1 MSNEPQR
8 DIEKDLL
15 AYKLR
20 RHEQAG
26 APQELH
32 PATRR
37 MLQGEVA
44 RSVGRPLL
52 TSEEAAKNFVRSF
65 AMSHQQLGFFTRH
78 RHRLIWG
85 GAMFAGLMLVLAV
98 LRDDPRQQEQAR
110 AFSDA
115 LPPPPAAPAAPA
127 PTPVVVARGARATG
141 DRQQLVEDR
150 DASSRESAE
159 KLMRQPVAVRREAAP
174 AAAARPVAVPS
185 VELERLGAVANKPV
199 TAIGTAPAKAETG
212 AASASQSGQALSRAD
227 SPAERKLSFGANDP
241 AAAARTAGAAAPVN
255 KALAPP
261 AASAV
266 AGVTVALADKKVSEL
281 SKSQLADARS
291 RTPAPASHLRG
302 SVAAPAG
309 ATATS
314 FVAASSAPMPTVQK
328 RFQQLDERAGYRQNF
343 NSPPIPPVLQDF
355 AFERIGDQVRI
366 VDGDGSTYEGTVL
379 PEAVGDAQKKAQME
393 DGRELKERAKA
404 SVTDGPQAGTYWFVA
419 RGLNRKL
426 NQSVEFRGQWQPA
439 VPPAAEVPALR
450 AAHADATQ
458 PELRSAM
465 LKEKAAGV
473 TIAAPSG
480 PATKGSAAESPP
492 GRISGRAVVGGAS
505 EFDLRAVP
513 R

>member
-37 MLQGEVA
+37 MLQSEVA

-52 TSEEAAKNFVRSF
+52 SSEEAAKNFVRSF
-65 AMSHQQLGFFTRH
+65 AMSHQQPGFFTRH
-78 RHRLIWG
+78 RPRLIWG
-85 GAMFAGLMLVLAV
+85 GAMFAGLILVLAV
-98 LRDDPRQQEQAR
+98 VRNDPRQQEQAR
-110 AFSDA
+110 TFSDV

-127 PTPVVVARGARATG
+127 PTPVVVAGGARATG
-141 DRQQLVEDR
+141 DRQQLVADR
-150 DASSRESAE
+150 EASSKESLE
-159 KLMRQPVAVRREAAP
+159 KLSRQAVAVRREAAP
-174 AAAARPVAVPS
+174 TAPARPVAVAS
-185 VELERLGAVANKPV
+185 VEKERLGVEANNRL
-199 TAIGTAPAKAETG
+199 TELSTAPVKAEIR
-212 AASASQSGQALSRAD
+212 AASASQSAQALSRAD
-227 SPAERKLSFGANDP
+227 SDAERKFSFGANDP
-241 AAAARTAGAAAPVN
+241 AAAAAPLN

-266 AGVTVALADKKVSEL
+266 AGVTVALADKKVSDL
-281 SKSQLADARS
+281 PKDQQADVRS
-291 RTPAPASHLRG
+291 RTPAPVSNLRG
-302 SVAAPAG
+302 SVAAPAE

-314 FVAASSAPMPTVQK
+314 FVAASSAPMPMVQN
-328 RFQQLDERAGYRQNF
+328 RFQQLDERSGYRQNF

-355 AFERIGDQVRI
+355 AFERIGDRVRI
-366 VDGDGSTYEGTVL
+366 VDGDGSTYEGNVL
-379 PEAVGDAQKKAQME
+379 PEAVEEAQKKAQTE

-404 SVTDGPQAGTYWFVA
+404 PVSGGTQAGAYWFVA

-439 VPPAAEVPALR
+439 VPLAAEVPALR
-450 AAHADATQ
+450 AAHADAAQ

-465 LKEKAAGV
+465 LKEKATGGA
-473 TIAAPSG
+473 IAAVSG
-480 PATKGSAAESPP
+480 PATKGPAADSPA